1 MPLALGSPLPFA
13 APAALLVPF
22 FLGPS
27 VGGPI
32 GCGAGVP
39 PAAGVAGLESEAFS
53 ALDTGAAGRVVDV
66 AGESFA
72 SLGGVSSF
80 TSRDSGST
88 IALSLSVGTCN
99 VTVRLDLLA
108 GLVLRR
114 VPLLVPLTLPPDLR
128 RSLAMTALLAED
140 PMRGELLVLLEG
152 AMRKKAV
159 GLAGSK
165 NGWDGDG
172 GVDDDWG

>member
-1 MPLALGSPLPFA
+1 
-13 APAALLVPF
+13 
-22 FLGPS
+22 
-27 VGGPI
+27 
-32 GCGAGVP
+32 
-39 PAAGVAGLESEAFS
+39 LESEAFS

-72 SLGGVSSF
+72 SLGVGVSSF

-88 IALSLSVGTCN
+88 MALSLSVGTCN

-128 RSLAMTALLAED
+128 RSLARTALLAED
-140 PMRGELLVLLEG
+140 PMGWLLVLLEG
-152 AMRKKAV
+152 GNEEKGRPVWRAAKIGGIGMAVLMMIEVDGREMRQKKKVVFALSP
-159 GLAGSK
+159 GRL
-165 NGWDGDG
+165 
-172 GVDDDWG
+172 